1 MAERREGATA
11 APGARGETA
20 AQGARWATT
29 SDLSGRLILV
39 VGPSGAGKDTLIE
52 AARHALAVDHRYLFP
67 RRIITRPASAAE
79 NNIVADET
87 GFLGVRE
94 RGGFALAW
102 SAHGHWYGIPA
113 AIDADLAR
121 GAHVVINV
129 SRTVVAEA
137 RRRWPD
143 VTVIEVTAPS
153 EVLAA
158 RIAAR
163 GRSSD
168 GAGPQRLARRFE
180 AGDRPVA
187 DRVIDNGSE
196 LDTAITAF
204 LSAIL
209 EA

>member
-1 MAERREGATA
+1 MRERRVGAA
-11 APGARGETA
+11 ADP
-20 AQGARWATT
+20 GARWATT
-29 SDLSGRLILV
+29 TELPGRLILV

-52 AARHALAVDHRYLFP
+52 AARRTLARDQRYVFP

-79 NNIVADET
+79 NNIVADES
-87 GFLGVRE
+87 GFLGVRDH
-94 RGGFALAW
+94 GGFALAW

-143 VTVIEVTAPS
+143 VTVIEVTAPAD
-153 EVLAA
+153 VLAR

-163 GRSSD
+163 
-168 GAGPQRLARRFE
+168 
-180 AGDRPVA
+180 DRPSDAAGTERLGRRLEPGETPLA
-187 DRVIDNGSE
+187 DAVIDNGRDLE
-196 LDTAITAF
+196 TAVAAF
-204 LSAIL
+204 LAAIV
-209 EA
+209 AP